1 MSKNKVGKKYK
12 RVLKKTHIFSSII
25 VLLILLILVVIDR
38 ISSGIIIYFI
48 CTIFGYEITY
58 FIRELKDIII
68 NYYIIFI
75 IIIEFIVWIIVEN
88 KNIKKL
94 TSTIEEMELFFEGN
108 EENIKLDKDFQELE
122 FNLNKLRQ
130 ESIRNAEKAKIEVQR
145 KNDLITYLAHDIR
158 TPLASVIGYLS
169 LLDEAFDLPVEQRK
183 KYTHITLEKANRLEM
198 LINEFFDIT
207 RFNLS
212 SIPLE
217 KGKINLNF
225 MLAQLAD
232 EFYPLL
238 SKGGRSIELE
248 LQENISIF
256 ADGDKL
262 ARVFGNLLKNAIS
275 YSYENSVIKIKAKQ
289 DKEKTTIKF
298 INIGKVIPEQ
308 KLNNIFEKFFRLD
321 SSRGTNTGGAGLG
334 LAIAKNIVIQ
344 HGGNILA
351 ESNEKET
358 TFTVTIPNYKVEE

>member
-38 ISSGIIIYFI
+38 ISSGIIIDFI

-232 EFYPLL
+232 EF
-238 SKGGRSIELE
+238 
-248 LQENISIF
+248 
-256 ADGDKL
+256 
-262 ARVFGNLLKNAIS
+262 
-275 YSYENSVIKIKAKQ
+275 
-289 DKEKTTIKF
+289 
-298 INIGKVIPEQ
+298 
-308 KLNNIFEKFFRLD
+308 
-321 SSRGTNTGGAGLG
+321 
-334 LAIAKNIVIQ
+334 
-344 HGGNILA
+344 
-351 ESNEKET
+351 
-358 TFTVTIPNYKVEE
+358 